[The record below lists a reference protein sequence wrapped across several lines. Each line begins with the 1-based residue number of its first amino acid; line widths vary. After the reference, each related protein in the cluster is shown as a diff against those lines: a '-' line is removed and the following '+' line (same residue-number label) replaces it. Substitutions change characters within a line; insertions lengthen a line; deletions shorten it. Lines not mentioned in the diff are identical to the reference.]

1 MPGSQ
6 PALGKC
12 DVCGDQ
18 LLEIRPFTA
27 NAKVICP
34 TCTSDALDD
43 ARAEAQSLRQ
53 ELRES

>member
-12 DVCGDQ
+12 EVCGDQ

-43 ARAEAQSLRQ
+43 ATAEAQSLRQ